1 MVKYITV
8 FPYNE
13 IACSGG
19 EKKKKNSGSL
29 FISGFL
35 KVGAASALELLG
47 GACSNRWAPS
57 QAS

>member
-19 EKKKKNSGSL
+19 EKKKKTVAVFL
-29 FISGFL
+29 YQGFL
-35 KVGAASALELLG
+35 KWGLH
-47 GACSNRWAPS
+47 
-57 QAS
+57 QH